1 MLTVLAPVSVR
12 EMKSKRRRRSTGVG
26 GERQGERGRGGQNL
40 APGTSILAVL
50 QGLKNIPETPT
61 SCSPSP
67 LMETAVPHATK
78 NGDDLSVELD
88 SAVVTGDEKE
98 GKLTFKEY
106 LREELA
112 KKKKKYYE
120 AHFKADTDEDHGK
133 EVVKRF
139 VSIFFKKEL
148 RNIILL
154 QKHKHP

>member
-26 GERQGERGRGGQNL
+26 GERQGERGRGGKNL

-50 QGLKNIPETPT
+50 QVKNIPETPT

-67 LMETAVPHATK
+67 LMETAFPHATK
-78 NGDDLSVELD
+78 NGDDLGVEPD
-88 SAVVTGDEKE
+88 SAVTGDEKE
-98 GKLTFKEY
+98 GKLTYKEY

-112 KKKKKYYE
+112 KKKRKYYE

-139 VSIFFKKEL
+139 VPRYFFFFNKTPKHHSIT
-148 RNIILL
+148 
-154 QKHKHP
+154 